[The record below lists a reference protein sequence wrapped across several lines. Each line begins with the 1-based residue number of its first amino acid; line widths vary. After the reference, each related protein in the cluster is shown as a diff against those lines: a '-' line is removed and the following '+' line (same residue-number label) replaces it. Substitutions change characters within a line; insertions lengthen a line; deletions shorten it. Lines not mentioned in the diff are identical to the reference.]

1 VCDAG
6 NVIGFD
12 AGATEVTE
20 IARKQVLTAVIF
32 QQLISY
38 QIKYHGLLNHQQ
50 F

>member
-12 AGATEVTE
+12 AGATEVT
-20 IARKQVLTAVIF
+20 ANAKKQVLTSVLFRLIF
-32 QQLISY
+32 Y
-38 QIKYHGLLNHQQ
+38 QIKNHWLLNHQQ